1 MLTSVDR
8 DDLPDGG
15 AQHFAETVREL
26 KKRAPQVIVEC
37 LTPDFRGDMDAVK
50 QISLS
55 GLDVYAHNIET
66 VRELQWLVRDPRANY
81 SQSLAVLDYAKNAKT
96 NMVTKSSIMLG
107 FGETDE
113 QVFIRFTVCIYL
125 FIQILLGVTSSERS
139 TQCRSRLSH
148 TWSIHATYKE
158 SH

>member
-15 AQHFAETVREL
+15 ARHFAETVREL
-26 KKRAPQVIVEC
+26 KKRVPQVIVEC
-37 LTPDFRGDMDAVK
+37 LTPDFRGDMDAVR
-50 QISLS
+50 QVALS

-66 VRELQWLVRDPRANY
+66 VRQLQWLVRDPRANY
-81 SQSLAVLDYAKNAKT
+81 SQSLAVLENAKKSKA

-113 QVFIRFTVCIYL
+113 QVFTHYTVYICCLCKY
-125 FIQILLGVTSSERS
+125 
-139 TQCRSRLSH
+139 H
-148 TWSIHATYKE
+148 
-158 SH
+158 